1 MTKQQ
6 GISRQETQ
14 ERARQRRRRKKI
26 IPIVILSAVGLL
38 LIGFSLFSILNRQTV
53 QAAADYDQE
62 DVSHKQPLYAVHEM
76 EPTDLESI
84 PFLPADGPQ
93 PTMSIPKNFH
103 DFGSVGPN
111 EVVQQEF
118 VIANEGEAP
127 LTISRAYTTC
137 GCTKANFSATVI
149 PPGQVSIM
157 TLRFD
162 AGYHDTRGQTVR
174 RGVIIENN
182 DLQKPQ
188 MEIWTE
194 ASVRNN

>member
-6 GISRQETQ
+6 GISRQDIQ
-14 ERARQRRRRKKI
+14 ERVRQRRRRKKI
-26 IPIVILSAVGLL
+26 IPIIVLSAVGLL
-38 LIGFSLFSILNRQTV
+38 LIGFSFISILNRQTV

-62 DVSHKQPLYAVHEM
+62 EISHKQPLYAVHEM
-76 EPTDLESI
+76 EPTNLDSI
-84 PFLPADGPQ
+84 PFLPGDGPQ
-93 PTMSIPKNFH
+93 PTMSIPKKFH
-103 DFGSVGPN
+103 NFGSVGPN
-111 EVVQQEF
+111 EVVEQEF
-118 VIANEGEAP
+118 VIANEGDAP

-137 GCTKANFSATVI
+137 GCTTANFSATVI

-182 DLQKPQ
+182 DPLNPQ
-188 MEIWTE
+188 MEIWAE
-194 ASVRNN
+194 ASVRTN